1 MPGILYIVATPI
13 GNLEDMT
20 FRAVRV
26 LKDVDLIAAEDTRHT
41 QVLLNRFE
49 IGTALTS
56 YHQHN
61 ERTKARQLVARLKR
75 GASIALVSD
84 AGTPAISD
92 PGYRLVVE
100 ALDAGIRVIP
110 VPGPSALTAV
120 LSAGGLPTNEF
131 VFAGFLPA
139 KKQERRSKLHK
150 LSGEHRSMVMHE
162 APHRLKECLD
172 DLHDVLGDRRIVVA
186 REVTK
191 VHEEF
196 IRGCVSQVIEELAD
210 KEVRGEITLVVEGS
224 SQDTAVSEEALRDEI
239 ATLQAGG
246 KRVKEIAEILG
257 EKFGY
262 SKKEIYRLV
271 LDQSEEGRR

>member
-196 IRGCVSQVIEELAD
+196 IRGCVSQVIEELAA

-271 LDQSEEGRR
+271 LDRSEEGRR

>member
-196 IRGCVSQVIEELAD
+196 IRGCVSQVIEELAA

-224 SQDTAVSEEALRDEI
+224 SQNTAVSEEALRDEI

>member
-139 KKQERRSKLHK
+139 KKQERRSKLRE
-150 LSGEHRSMVMHE
+150 LRDEHRSMVMHE

-196 IRGCVSQVIEELAD
+196 IRGCVSQVIEELAA

-224 SQDTAVSEEALRDEI
+224 SQNTAVSEEALRDEI

>member
-139 KKQERRSKLHK
+139 KKQERRSKLRE
-150 LSGEHRSMVMHE
+150 LRDEHRSMVMHE

-196 IRGCVSQVIEELAD
+196 IRGCVSQVIEELAA

>member
-61 ERTKARQLVARLKR
+61 ERAKARQLVARLKR

-196 IRGCVSQVIEELAD
+196 IRGCVSQVIEELAA

-271 LDQSEEGRR
+271 LDRSEEGRR